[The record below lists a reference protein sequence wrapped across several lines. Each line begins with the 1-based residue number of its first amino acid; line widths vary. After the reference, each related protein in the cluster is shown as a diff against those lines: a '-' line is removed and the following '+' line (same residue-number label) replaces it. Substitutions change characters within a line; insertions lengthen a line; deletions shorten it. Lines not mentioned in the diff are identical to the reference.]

1 MKELFVTSEC
11 APFFKTGGLGDVA
24 GALPKALAKKGE
36 TVAVV
41 LPFLKLIPTEYQDQ
55 MVDVF
60 YDFVDVG
67 WRHQYMGVKKLEMD
81 GVIYYF
87 IDNSYYFGSR
97 KLYGYFDDGER
108 WAYFSLA
115 VCKLIQR
122 MDFLPDVVH
131 VNDFHTAMIPFL
143 LKEKFNWVNDFS
155 HIKTL
160 LTIHNIEF
168 QGAMDPNVLTELF
181 GVGMDR
187 YFDGTVRMGTAVNF
201 LKAGIIYADAV
212 NTVSPNYAKEIQT
225 PEFGQGLDEVLR
237 ANNYKLSGIV
247 NGIDYE
253 MNDPETD
260 ALLPNHFSATNLT
273 GKAKL
278 KTLVQQSFGLPVDAH
293 VPLIGVVSRLT
304 NQKGFDLTLSMMDEL
319 MGHDVQLVVLGT
331 GNADLENGLTYFANK
346 YPAKLAVKIM
356 FNLKIAQEIYGGCDL
371 FLMPSAFEPCGLSQM
386 MAMRYGTL
394 PIVHLVGGLRDT
406 VNVYHPINKKAT
418 GFGFEDYNQA
428 GLRYAYHQAVELFWN
443 QPDTIK
449 QMRHNAMT
457 TDFSW
462 TTKADSYL
470 ELYHKL

>member
-1 MKELFVTSEC
+1 MKLLFVTSEC

-41 LPFLKLIPTEYQDQ
+41 LPYLSLIPQKYQAQ
-55 MVDVF
+55 MEDAF
-60 YDFVDVG
+60 YDYVDVG
-67 WRHQYMGVKKLEMD
+67 WRHQYMGVKKLAMD
-81 GVIYYF
+81 GVTYYF
-87 IDNSYYFGSR
+87 IDNDYYFGSR

-115 VCKLIQR
+115 VCRLIER
-122 MDFLPDVVH
+122 LDFMPEVVH

-143 LKEKFNWVNDFS
+143 LKEKFNWIAS
-155 HIKTL
+155 YRGIKTI

-181 GVGMDR
+181 GVGMER
-187 YFDGTVRMGTAVNF
+187 YFDGTIRMGTAVNF
-201 LKAGIIYADAV
+201 LKAGIVYADAV
-212 NTVSPNYAKEIQT
+212 NTVSPNYAREIQT
-225 PEFGQGLDEVLR
+225 PEFGQGLDGVLR
-237 ANNYKLSGIV
+237 DHAYKLSGIV

-253 MNDPETD
+253 MNDPATD
-260 ALLPNHFSATNLT
+260 PFLAHHFSATDLT
-273 GKAKL
+273 GKVAM
-278 KTLVQQSFGLPVDAH
+278 KTLVQKNFGLPIDAH

-304 NQKGFDLTLSMMDEL
+304 KQKGFDLTLSMMDEL
-319 MGHDVQLVVLGT
+319 MAHDVQVVVLGT
-331 GNADLENGLTYFANK
+331 GMAELEDGFNYFADK
-346 YPAKLAVKIM
+346 YPAKLSVKIM
-356 FNLKIAQEIYGGCDL
+356 FDLKTAQEIYGGCDL

-406 VNVYHPINKKAT
+406 VNVYHPLNEKAT

-428 GLRYAYHQAVELFWN
+428 GLRYAFEQAVELFWK
-443 QPDTIK
+443 QPEKIS

-462 TTKADSYL
+462 TSKADQYL
-470 ELYHKL
+470 ALYHKL